1 MADLPEGFLYRPD
14 LITADEEQEL
24 IEHVRALEFAEVK
37 MHGVVARRRVAH
49 FGWLYAFDSWE
60 IAPGPP
66 LPEFLLPA
74 RARLAE
80 LIAVEPERLA
90 EALVIEYPPGAGI
103 GWHRDAPPF
112 GVVAACSLLS
122 SCRFRL
128 RRGTSGRID
137 TTIAIE
143 PRSGYIMSGAARTRW
158 QHSISPTKELRYSIT
173 FRTLREKKANSNND
187 QGLRVRE

>member
-1 MADLPEGFLYRPD
+1 
-14 LITADEEQEL
+14 
-24 IEHVRALEFAEVK
+24 
-37 MHGVVARRRVAH
+37 
-49 FGWLYAFDSWE
+49 
-60 IAPGPP
+60 
-66 LPEFLLPA
+66 
-74 RARLAE
+74 
-80 LIAVEPERLA
+80 
-90 EALVIEYPPGAGI
+90 VIEYPPGAGI